1 MASDDKD
8 IFSLIARDA
17 NAGFRQLLSKY
28 QEPVYWHVR
37 RFVVSH
43 DDAQDAT
50 QETFVR
56 VFRSLN
62 QYRGECSLRSWIY
75 RIATNE
81 ALRAISNRRQD
92 TVSLESDS
100 TGVELMAADQEVD
113 YDNVMAVKFQ
123 RAILKL
129 PPKQQLAFNLRYYD
143 EMSFEEIAQVAGTT
157 PSSVKA
163 SYHVAKEKIVAY
175 LKTND

>member
-62 QYRGECSLRSWIY
+62 QYRGECSL
-75 RIATNE
+75 
-81 ALRAISNRRQD
+81 
-92 TVSLESDS
+92 
-100 TGVELMAADQEVD
+100 
-113 YDNVMAVKFQ
+113 
-123 RAILKL
+123 
-129 PPKQQLAFNLRYYD
+129 QLD
-143 EMSFEEIAQVAGTT
+143 IPHCHQ
-157 PSSVKA
+157 
-163 SYHVAKEKIVAY
+163 
-175 LKTND
+175 